1 MFMVKILERKAIIRI
16 FGLAL
21 FLSPFFN
28 TLATLLMRVSAA
40 DRWKFQLFW
49 KILTSGNWMDH
60 ALYGTS
66 VIIGLLMLSG
76 SSSVWKFV
84 LLLLGGHIARQVFQL
99 GENLRTHW
107 IYGFFFLVNVMVF
120 LFIADQLVWKQKK
133 KPAGS
138 TPQPLPSPSS
148 QSPLKSTSQT
158 QAAPAIE
165 KSPSPAQPP
174 AALPLSPAAK
184 TVAVPAP
191 QPPVSQPTAR
201 KKILIHFD
209 GLGPWAQLLS
219 VSNQGIL
226 VRSISNPPDQ
236 IGSREIEISVKNGLT
251 LRTRLTRKTGPDY
264 FFEFVH
270 LTTREIQLLNQWLQQ
285 QAA

>member
-1 MFMVKILERKAIIRI
+1 MLMVKILERKGIIRV

-28 TLATLLMRVSAA
+28 TLATLLMRASPTE
-40 DRWKFQLFW
+40 RWKFQLFW

-60 ALYGTS
+60 ALYG
-66 VIIGLLMLSG
+66 VGMIIGLLMLSG

-84 LLLLGGHIARQVFQL
+84 LVLLGGHIARQVFQL
-99 GENLRTHW
+99 GENIRIHW
-107 IYGFFFLVNVMVF
+107 VYGFFFLVNVLVF

-133 KPAGS
+133 VAAGS
-138 TPQPLPSPSS
+138 SPQPQPRPQPQTAPPS
-148 QSPLKSTSQT
+148 
-158 QAAPAIE
+158 APQPAVE
-165 KSPSPAQPP
+165 RAPSPALATPS
-174 AALPLSPAAK
+174 PLNGVETS
-184 TVAVPAP
+184 AP
-191 QPPVSQPTAR
+191 RASSSQPKAR

-219 VSNQGIL
+219 VSNRGIL

-236 IGSREIEISVKNGLT
+236 IDSRDIEISVQNGLT
-251 LRTRLTRKTGPDY
+251 LRTRLTRKNGQDY
-264 FFEFVH
+264 FFEYVH